1 MKVFISYTQQ
11 DKKHA
16 DLIADKLRGAG
27 HEVWYDGW
35 KIKAG
40 DNLLEKI
47 NQGVKEVDAFII
59 IISKD
64 SLSSKWSMH
73 EYSAL
78 AFGEL
83 SSPSTRIIPVLVD
96 KSTVP
101 QYLARYQYVDL
112 SENLD
117 RGLNEI
123 LGFLSDK
130 PPAAKIG
137 EGRERTYAQA
147 IAALTR
153 ALNAGRL
160 SLFCGAGASIGA
172 GILSWDNLL
181 LMLLESMM
189 IRMSRKHSLS
199 VEEVDPMEFQR
210 SYSPSALVVGKY
222 LKTNLGNDFLPQ
234 LRDAL
239 YSKNPKSCAII
250 EAIVDL
256 ARPQRDGKPLDSI
269 VTFNFDGLIEEA
281 LSANNIRHIAIYE
294 EGMRYSCSELP
305 IYHVHGYLPRK
316 GRIKKNT
323 DVVFSEDAYHNQF
336 IDPFSWS
343 NLIQLNKLSQNTCLF
358 IGLSLNDPNL
368 RRLLDVA
375 YRKNPSRELNHYV
388 IKKIP
393 SHSEGTINSLAL
405 LLEEQ
410 DANELGLNVVWV
422 REYSH
427 IAPLLREIAGSRDK
441 SGTA

>member
-1 MKVFISYTQQ
+1 MKIFISYTQQ
-11 DKKHA
+11 DKKNA
-16 DLIADKLRGAG
+16 DLIADKLRRAG
-27 HEVWYDGW
+27 HEVWFDGW

-40 DNLLEKI
+40 DNLIEKI
-47 NQGVKEVDAFII
+47 NQGVKEADAFIV
-59 IISKD
+59 IISKN
-64 SLSSKWSMH
+64 SLSSKWALH

-83 SSPSTRIIPVLVD
+83 SNQTSRIIPVLVD

-112 SENLD
+112 SENFECGLDIIISSLSKEQTSRSIVSDD
-117 RGLNEI
+117 RG
-123 LGFLSDK
+123 
-130 PPAAKIG
+130 
-137 EGRERTYAQA
+137 RTYVQA
-147 IAALTR
+147 IAALTK

-160 SLFCGAGASIGA
+160 SLFCGAGVSIGA

-181 LMLLESMM
+181 LLLLESMM
-189 IRMSRKHSLS
+189 NRMSEDYSLS
-199 VEEVDPMEFQR
+199 MEDVDPLEFQK

-222 LKTNLGNDFLPQ
+222 LKANLGKDFLPQ
-234 LRDAL
+234 LRNAL

-250 EAIVDL
+250 EAIIDL

-269 VTFNFDGLIEEA
+269 VTFNFDGLIEES

-294 EGMRYSCSELP
+294 EGMRHSSNELP

-316 GRIKKNT
+316 GKISRNT

-343 NLIQLNKLSQNTCLF
+343 NLTQLNKLSQNTCLF

-388 IKKIP
+388 IKRIP
-393 SHSEGTINSLAL
+393 SHSEQKETINSLAL

-422 REYSH
+422 KEYAQ
-427 IAPLLREIAGSRDK
+427 IAPLLLEIAK
-441 SGTA
+441 NKA